1 MLSRFLRGRQLSLF
15 GVLVLL
21 LGGQAIAVIL
31 LTQWVAVRQTHEQG
45 QQLAAAAQAK
55 ALVAGRD
62 RVRDYLQLPDLVN
75 TLHSDALQAGQLR
88 PDTLP
93 EVEQHLWRSV
103 QRFPHLRWAAFV
115 NNSGELSIVRRVDR
129 AVIRVE
135 TTLGNPE
142 DVTQDPAGDLD
153 RLYVYSTS
161 SQGNRLSLVG
171 SSTGFQPDDL
181 DWYRATIQAGQSVW
195 GPITTQPAAEG
206 DAGAQRSLPLG
217 TPVADAQGRR
227 MGLVAAAVDLQ
238 PLSAILAST
247 VIDPAGVAVIVD
259 ERGTLVAQST
269 PAPRGTPAALPPE
282 LLQALASQRPSAI
295 APAPGSPAATAPTQR
310 WDTNYGGDRYTTLA
324 LPLARDLGP
333 NWTLWVIQPAT
344 TSLLPNPGG
353 WALLGIGCVSAGLAL
368 ALGFWAS
375 QRLRVP
381 LRQGSEEIQA
391 ILQGRYEI
399 QIPAIGVRE
408 IDDLTLAL
416 KFLARDLNTALTS
429 AERGRAALEERVKE
443 RTNAL
448 SFSETKFSK
457 VFYASPSGMCLMRLH
472 DHCILDFNDRFLEIL
487 GYSFEELMGF
497 SNVEFN
503 LWLHPEDRTTVM
515 QTLQRGENVYNQE
528 VEVRTKS
535 REIRTLLLSATT
547 VYILGMECAL
557 FVANDITDYKH
568 LDLDL
573 ARAQQALSTVA
584 EPARHTIATEV
595 PHDELHSRLH
605 QMETILSSVQEAI
618 VWTDDAGR
626 VQWCNPAFA
635 RLVGRDRPHLIHSDL
650 IEFLPLVH
658 RGQPVPIALHP
669 VTRGMQSLEGTAAYE
684 FHLDS
689 ERLSVEIS
697 WTGVI
702 IDPDPRGD
710 RPRTSA
716 VLVIRDISERKRL
729 VGEIL
734 RAKRFIDGIVENLP
748 LAVYVKDIHRD
759 FRYVLWNRT
768 AESLFGFPREQVIGR
783 TAKDLYSRDRAAI
796 LHGRDLEAVDDAK
809 VLEIPEETLTLQDN
823 RKVVVRTLQVPLYDP
838 QGRLSY
844 LLCIADDITQRKRAE
859 LALRES
865 QAQFRLL
872 ADQAGGDLIFIH
884 DVKGKILDVNQL
896 ACRTLGYSR
905 EELLTMHIQD
915 IDTQASLDQ
924 HDRIWEMMAPGEP
937 VTLEGLYRSKRGQNI
952 PVEIRVGMRKSQ
964 GQRIFLDMVRDV
976 TDRKQIEEALQEA
989 EEKYRSIV
997 ENAVEGIYQCA
1008 PHGQFLSGNL
1018 ALVRMFGY
1026 DAVEDMLGPR
1036 GLNRTRRFYLDP
1048 DRWNSFTTLIEQTGA
1063 VYNFES
1069 QVYAQDGSTFWI
1081 SENARAVRD
1090 VDSKLLYYEGTMQN
1104 ITERKLAEE
1113 ALFAEQ
1119 EKSDRLLLN
1128 ILPQAIANQLKQ
1140 GDGSLAEL
1148 FDEATILFADIVG
1161 FTHMSAQM
1169 RPIELVD
1176 MLNRIFSTFDQLA
1189 ERHRLEKIKTVG
1201 DEYMVVG
1208 GLPVPMPDHVAAIAQ
1223 MALDMQQAIQ
1233 YFETPDGKPFAI
1245 RIGINTGS
1253 VVAGVIGIKKFAY
1266 DLWGDTVNVASRMES
1281 QGEPGRI
1288 QVTTTVYEMLKDQFK
1303 FEYRGTV
1310 EVKGR
1315 GMMETY
1321 WLMGRL

>member
-1 MLSRFLRGRQLSLF
+1 
-15 GVLVLL
+15 LVLL
-21 LGGQAIAVIL
+21 LGGQTIAVIL
-31 LTQWVAVRQTHEQG
+31 LTQWVAVRQIHEQG

-88 PDTLP
+88 PDNLP
-93 EVEQHLWRSV
+93 EIEQHLWRSV
-103 QRFPHLRWAAFV
+103 QRFPNLRWVAFV

-129 AVIRVE
+129 AVVRVE
-135 TTLGNPE
+135 TTLGNPTDLAE
-142 DVTQDPAGDLD
+142 DPAGDLD

-161 SQGNRLSLVG
+161 SQGTRLSLVG

-181 DWYRATIQAGQSVW
+181 DWYRATIQAGQAAW

-206 DAGAQRSLPLG
+206 DAGEQRSLPLG

-238 PLSAILAST
+238 PLRGILAST
-247 VIDPAGVAVIVD
+247 VIDPAGIAVIVD
-259 ERGTLVAQST
+259 ERGSLVAQAT
-269 PAPRGTPAALPPE
+269 PAPQGTLTTLPPE
-282 LLQALASQRPSAI
+282 LLSALADQRPPAI
-295 APAPGSPAATAPTQR
+295 ASGPGSPAPFPPTAAQR
-310 WDTNYGGDRYTTLA
+310 WDADYGGDRYTTLA
-324 LPLARDLGP
+324 LPLALDLGP
-333 NWTLWVIQPAT
+333 NWTIWVIQPDS
-344 TSLLPNPGG
+344 TSLLPQTGG
-353 WALLGIGCVSAGLAL
+353 WSLLGIGCASAGLAL

-381 LRQGSEEIQA
+381 LLQGREETQA

-416 KFLARDLNTALTS
+416 KFLARDLNTTLTS

-535 REIRTLLLSATT
+535 REIRTLLMSATT

-557 FVANDITDYKH
+557 FVANDITDYKQ
-568 LDLDL
+568 LDMDL
-573 ARAQQALSTVA
+573 ARSHQALSTVA
-584 EPARHTIATEV
+584 PPARHTIATEV

-618 VWTDDAGR
+618 VWTDDVGR

-684 FHLDS
+684 FHADS
-689 ERLSVEIS
+689 DRLSVEIS

-702 IDPDPRGD
+702 IDADPLGD

-748 LAVYVKDIHRD
+748 LAVYVKDINQD

-809 VLEIPEETLTLQDN
+809 VLEIPEETLTLKDN

-884 DVKGKILDVNQL
+884 DVQGKILDVNQL

-905 EELLTMHIQD
+905 DELLTMQIQD

-1090 VDSKLLYYEGTMQN
+1090 VDGKLLYYEGTMQN

-1303 FEYRGTV
+1303 FEYRGGI

-1315 GMMETY
+1315 GTMETY